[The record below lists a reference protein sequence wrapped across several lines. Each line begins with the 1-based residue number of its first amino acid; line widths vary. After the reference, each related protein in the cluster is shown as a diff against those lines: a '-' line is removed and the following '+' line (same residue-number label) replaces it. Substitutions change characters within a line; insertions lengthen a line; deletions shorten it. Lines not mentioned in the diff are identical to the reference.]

1 MSEFFD
7 MSGYGAFIW
16 SAYAI
21 AAIVMVGL
29 VVLTLRNLRANEAK
43 LSVLEEQKQRRDR
56 GLEDGPSAEVAS

>member
-29 VVLTLRNLRANEAK
+29 VVLTLRNLRANEEK
-43 LSVLEEQKQRRDR
+43 LSVLEEQKQKRDHS
-56 GLEDGPSAEVAS
+56 LEDGPSAEVAS